1 MKMEI
6 KIALIFSFFQGGKK
20 NGRGRTETTFKIVSS
35 GVYSFPHINSP
46 PERIDLITR

>member
-1 MKMEI
+1 MEI

-20 NGRGRTETTFKIVSS
+20 NGGGGRTETTFKIVTS